1 MRKAILLFLAAASVA
16 ASALAQEDIIPP
28 KRSRLAKMGL
38 FGGLTPSYLMPDL
51 GGINNFLVGAKAAP
65 LSTNGVFLWGGAG
78 AAYIVVVPNLRVG
91 GMGMGGGLTSSA
103 LDASGIRRDAEL
115 RIGWGGVT
123 VEYVIPVVERLD
135 VAVGTLIGHGGLDL
149 TLRKSNGG
157 TETWSGQLSQFGD
170 ALTAATSTS
179 SRALNGSF
187 WILAP
192 SVNVEYAVLGW
203 MAIRL
208 GASYTAMVGP
218 NWKVDGTYDLLNVP
232 DTITGKGFM
241 INAGILVG
249 IF

>member
-1 MRKAILLFLAAASVA
+1 MRKAILLFLAAATV
-16 ASALAQEDIIPP
+16 SALTRAQEDIIPP

-38 FGGLTPSYLMPDL
+38 FGGFTPSYLMPDL
-51 GGINNFLVGAKAAP
+51 GGINTFLVGAKASP
-65 LSTNGVFLWGGAG
+65 LSTSGVFLWGGAG

-91 GMGMGGGLTSSA
+91 GMGLSGGLTSSA
-103 LDASGIRRDAEL
+103 LDGSGIRRDADL

-123 VEYVIPVVERLD
+123 VEYVFTVVERLD

-157 TETWSGQLSQFGD
+157 AETWNGEQTQFG
-170 ALTAATSTS
+170 AGLTGATSTV

-203 MAIRL
+203 MAVRV

-218 NWKVDGTYDLLNVP
+218 SWKVDGTYDLLDVP
-232 DTITGKGFM
+232 GTISGKGFM
-241 INAGILVG
+241 VNAGLLVG